1 MKARPAH
8 QTFKPFGYIDC
19 HKAATD
25 KRTKSVLDPNV
36 KPAHYVKPAPSS
48 VHVDSVA
55 TRHRRPQSAQEKRA
69 IRNQRP
75 FVMDAAYAAWKGI
88 S

>member
-1 MKARPAH
+1 MKSKSH
-8 QTFKPFGYIDC
+8 QTFKPFGYLDC

-25 KRTKSVLDPNV
+25 NRKRSVLDSNV

-48 VHVDSVA
+48 VHVSAVA
-55 TRHRRPQSAQEKRA
+55 TRHRRPMSAQERKA

-75 FVMDAAYAAWKGI
+75 FVMDAAYAAWK
-88 S
+88 SL

>member
-1 MKARPAH
+1 MKAKPAH
-8 QTFKPFGYIDC
+8 QTYKPFGYLDC

-25 KRTKSVLDPNV
+25 NRRKSVLDPNV
-36 KPAHYVKPAPSS
+36 KPAHLVKPAPSS

-55 TRHRRPQSAQEKRA
+55 TRHRRPKSSYEVRA

-75 FVMDAAYAAWKGI
+75 FKMDAAYAAWKGL
-88 S
+88 